1 MPPTT
6 PTPPVAPPPAP
17 APSSMKAYFMWFV
30 VIDTLIVIAIVIGL
44 YYWFEMRAEIAK
56 PDPAQAY
63 SVE

>member
-1 MPPTT
+1 
-6 PTPPVAPPPAP
+6 
-17 APSSMKAYFMWFV
+17 MKAYFMWFV